1 MFRKLH
7 LQFVLLSALGALLLL
22 SASGRPAEASAGV
35 VTTTS
40 VPSVAALPS
49 CDPFVPFNAK
59 NFSNP
64 TNINNKFFPITPGRQ
79 LILDGTVNND
89 EGKTVSHRIVLT
101 ATDLTKVID
110 GVRTLVVWDTDT
122 TAGTLAESELA
133 FFAQDD
139 DGNVWNLGEYPEEYE
154 NGKFVGAPSTWI
166 QGLADAKG
174 GIHVQA
180 NPQLDTPPY
189 LEGKVTKI
197 EFYDC
202 GQVYQKNQQVNVTAG
217 NYNNVLVIQEWDPL
231 DPDSGYQRKF
241 YAPGVG
247 PIQITAVNDPL
258 GETMQLTKVKQLCG
272 DALKAARSA
281 ALRLDRRGYKFSNV
295 YAKTTPAER
304 TLKVSGCP

>member
-1 MFRKLH
+1 MFRIKH
-7 LQFVLLSALGALLLL
+7 LPFVLLSALGALLLL
-22 SASGRPAEASAGV
+22 SASARYAEAGARE
-35 VTTTS
+35 TTIPS
-40 VPSVAALPS
+40 IPSVAALPN

-64 TNINNKFFPITPGRQ
+64 TNINNKFYPITPGTQ
-79 LILDGTVNND
+79 LILDGTINVD
-89 EGKTVSHRIVLT
+89 GKIVPHRIVLT

-139 DGNVWNLGEYPEEYE
+139 AGHVWNLGEYPEEYE

-166 QGLADAKG
+166 QGLQEAKG

-180 NPQLDTPPY
+180 DPQLGTPPY

-202 GQVYQKNQQVNVTAG
+202 GQVYAKGQQVDVTAG
-217 NYNNVLVIQEWDPL
+217 NYNNVLVIQEWDPG

-241 YAPGVG
+241 YAPNVG

-258 GETMQLTKVKQLCG
+258 GETMQLTKTKTLCG

-281 ALRLDRRGYKFSNV
+281 ALRLDRRGYKFSSV
-295 YAKTTPAER
+295 YAKTAPAER
-304 TLKVSGCP
+304 TLKVPGC